1 MMAELQENN
10 RTVKRK
16 NQVYQ
21 LMNHDTDIVIFGGLG
36 DLSLRKL
43 LPALYRAGVS
53 NQLAQSSK
61 IFLISRR
68 DEPQREVLARVEK
81 ALQEHLNSGEFTQS
95 FWESFKQRLMF
106 RAVDLS
112 RVEARWEQLKGALE
126 ETGNGYRVFYFAI
139 PPSAYGEAGAAL
151 DAAGMITPD
160 TRVVLEK
167 PIGYDHNSANEI
179 NERVAAFFSEEQIY
193 RIDHYLGKETVQNLM
208 ALRFGNVL
216 FEPLWD
222 SKTID
227 HVEVT
232 IAESVGLEGRTEFY
246 DKAGALRDM
255 VQNHLLQLLCLLTME
270 PPAKLDAENIRTE
283 KLKVLKGLR
292 RIDSSNISSDT
303 VRGQYCEGVIEG
315 KAVPGYQQELDENA
329 KGSMTETYVA
339 IKAFIDNWRWS
350 GVPFYLRTGK
360 RLAERFAE
368 IVIHYKPVSHRVFDE
383 SAGPLEPNRLVIR
396 LQPDESMQLTLMS
409 KELNRH
415 GIHMRPATLNLN
427 FAETFKYTKSD
438 AYQRLILDVIAGNQ
452 ALFTHRDEVDQA
464 WAWIDPIISAW
475 ESERMEP
482 QMYPSGSW
490 GPATADDWFQGR

>member
-1 MMAELQENN
+1 M
-10 RTVKRK
+10 K
-16 NQVYQ
+16 NE
-21 LMNHDTDIVIFGGLG
+21 TDIVIFGGLG

-43 LPALYRAGVS
+43 LPALYRAESAG
-53 NQLAQSSK
+53 QLAASAK
-61 IFLISRR
+61 IFLVSRH
-68 DEPQREVLARVEK
+68 EKGEQENLEQVESG
-81 ALQEHLNSGEFTQS
+81 LQEHLNGGEFEQAYWCS
-95 FWESFKQRLMF
+95 FQQRLAF
-106 RAVDLS
+106 VRIDLGQLEVGWDQLKKGLEATGNAS
-112 RVEARWEQLKGALE
+112 RV
-126 ETGNGYRVFYFAI
+126 YYFAI
-139 PPSAYGEAGAAL
+139 PPSLYGETCANLNAADL
-151 DAAGMITPD
+151 ITEN

-167 PIGYDHNSANEI
+167 PIGYDHESANAI
-179 NERVAAFFSEEQIY
+179 NEQVAAFFKEQQIY

-232 IAESVGLEGRTEFY
+232 IAESVGLEGRTAFY

-255 VQNHLLQLLCLLTME
+255 VQNHLLQLLCLLAME
-270 PPAKLDAENIRTE
+270 PPNKLDADNIRAE
-283 KLKVLKGLR
+283 KLKVLKALR
-292 RIDSSNISSDT
+292 RIDECNIKTET
-303 VRGQYCEGVIEG
+303 VRGQYAAGVVNG
-315 KAVPGYQQELDENA
+315 KAVPGYQEELDKEA
-329 KGSMTETYVA
+329 KGSHTETYVA
-339 IKAFIDNWRWS
+339 IKAHIDNWRWA

-360 RLAERFAE
+360 RLATRFAE

-415 GIHMRPATLNLN
+415 GIRMRPATLNLN

-438 AYQRLILDVIAGNQ
+438 AYQRLIMDAIEGNP

-464 WAWIDPIISAW
+464 WAWIDPMIAAW
-475 ESERMEP
+475 ASEQMIPES
-482 QMYPSGSW
+482 YPSGSW
-490 GPATADDWFQGR
+490 GPTGADDWFPHS